1 MAAQQPESAIPP
13 FAPSSRRVTST
24 GLNEL
29 LDLSPDALVIVDQAG
44 TIVLVNEQA
53 VSLFGYRREEVQ
65 GKPLEMLLPERLRS
79 LHTAHREHYF
89 AEPRTRSM
97 GMGLELLGRCQD
109 GREFPVDISLRP
121 VLLDNQPLTIA
132 AIRDVSEQRRAERER
147 VQQRAQIQL
156 QAELIDLAHDAIF
169 ARDSVGRVTFWNK
182 GAEALYGWS
191 VQEALGRITHHL
203 LQTRFPID
211 LAAVEAHIERNGF
224 WEGELV
230 HTCRDGRVV
239 LVESRQALMRNS
251 YGRPTAI
258 LEINREITRRRQLE
272 QAAQEVHTETAA
284 RLSFLQQVL
293 DALPSSVYLVYG
305 PDARLMLANHTAVS
319 LWGTVWPTDQ
329 PMLEFLAEH
338 GIALFDAQGYPL
350 APEQYA
356 TLRAV
361 QSGNTVLHQQET
373 IRRPNGSS
381 LPVLVSALALP
392 PPAGTG
398 QLASTGESVALVVH
412 QDVSALKE
420 AEHLKD
426 EFIGVAA
433 HELRNPIAALKG
445 FATMLVYQTARGK
458 GTKLTAWQQEALEE
472 IEQAT
477 TRLDKLTEDLLDVTR
492 LQAGRLALTPKPTGL
507 VGLIRHMMA
516 QVQMTTSRH
525 TFSLATECSS
535 LVVEIDQGRI
545 EQVLNNLLGNA
556 VKYSPQ
562 GGPIE
567 LTLREEIEPHVA
579 LLTIRDR
586 GIGIPAHQQAR
597 IFGRF
602 VRAEN
607 ARASEITGTGL
618 GLYLSRELVERHGG
632 RLWFESTEG
641 QGTTFFLTLPLVA
654 PLQQSDIS
662 HNGS

>member
-1 MAAQQPESAIPP
+1 M
-13 FAPSSRRVTST
+13 ST
-24 GLNEL
+24 GLSEL
-29 LDLSPDALVIVDQAG
+29 LDLSPDALVIVDRTG
-44 TIVLVNEQA
+44 TIVLANERA
-53 VSLFGYRREEVQ
+53 ASVFGYRLEEMQ
-65 GKPLEMLLPERLRS
+65 GKPLEMLLPERLRT
-79 LHTAHREHYF
+79 LHTAHQEHYF
-89 AEPRTRSM
+89 AEPHTRSM

-121 VLLDNQPLTIA
+121 VLLGDQLLTLA
-132 AIRDVSEQRRAERER
+132 AVRDVSEQRRAERER
-147 VQQRAQIQL
+147 FQQRAQIHL
-156 QAELIDLAHDAIF
+156 QAGLIDLAHDAIL
-169 ARDSVGRVTFWNK
+169 ARDALGRVTFWNK
-182 GAEALYGWS
+182 GAEALYGWTA
-191 VQEALGRITHHL
+191 QEALGRITSSL

-211 LAAVEAHIERNGF
+211 LADIEAHLERHGY

-239 LVESRQALMRNS
+239 LVESRQALMRDE
-251 YGRPTAI
+251 YGHLTAM
-258 LEINREITRRRQLE
+258 LEINRDITRRRQRE
-272 QAAQEVHTETAA
+272 QAAQTVHAETAA

-305 PDARLMLANHTAVS
+305 PDARLMLANRTAAS
-319 LWGTVWPTDQ
+319 LWGAVWPTDQ

-361 QSGNTVLHQQET
+361 RSGKTVLHQQET
-373 IRRPNGSS
+373 IRRASGSS

-392 PPAGTG
+392 SPAGAGPPAP
-398 QLASTGESVALVVH
+398 AGESVALVVH

-445 FATMLVYQTARGK
+445 FATMLVYQTNRGK
-458 GTKLTAWQQEALEE
+458 GAKLSLWQREALEE

-477 TRLDKLTEDLLDVTR
+477 ARLDKLTEDLLDVTR
-492 LQAGRLALTPKPTGL
+492 LQAGRLALTRKLTDL
-507 VGLIRHMMA
+507 VALTRHVMA
-516 QVQMTTSRH
+516 QMQMTTSRH
-525 TFSLATECSS
+525 MFSLETEFSS
-535 LVVEIDQGRI
+535 LIVAIDRVRI
-545 EQVLNNLLGNA
+545 EQVLNNLLSNA

-562 GGPIE
+562 GGPIK
-567 LTLREEIEPHVA
+567 LTLHEEIEPHVA

-602 VRAEN
+602 VRADN
-607 ARASEITGTGL
+607 ARTAEITGTGL

-641 QGTTFFLTLPLVA
+641 EGTAFFLMLPLVA
-654 PLQQSDIS
+654 PLHQSDVFQP
-662 HNGS
+662 

>member
-1 MAAQQPESAIPP
+1 M
-13 FAPSSRRVTST
+13 ST
-24 GLNEL
+24 GLSEL
-29 LDLSPDALVIVDQAG
+29 LDLSPDALVIVDRTG
-44 TIVLVNEQA
+44 TIVLANERA
-53 VSLFGYRREEVQ
+53 ASVFGYRLEEMQ
-65 GKPLEMLLPERLRS
+65 GKPLEMLLPERLRT
-79 LHTAHREHYF
+79 LHAAHQEHYF
-89 AEPRTRSM
+89 AEPHTRSM

-121 VLLDNQPLTIA
+121 VLLGDQLLTLA
-132 AIRDVSEQRRAERER
+132 AVRDVSEQRRAERER
-147 VQQRAQIQL
+147 FQQRAQIHL
-156 QAELIDLAHDAIF
+156 QAGLIDLAHDAIL
-169 ARDSVGRVTFWNK
+169 ARDALGRVTFWNK
-182 GAEALYGWS
+182 GAEALYGWTA
-191 VQEALGRITHHL
+191 QEALGRITSSL

-211 LAAVEAHIERNGF
+211 LADIEAHLERQGY

-230 HTCRDGRVV
+230 QICQDGRVV
-239 LVESRQALMRNS
+239 LVESRQALMRDE
-251 YGRPTAI
+251 YGHLTAM
-258 LEINREITRRRQLE
+258 LEINRDITRRRQRE
-272 QAAQEVHTETAA
+272 QAAQTVHAETAA

-305 PDARLMLANHTAVS
+305 PDARLMLANRTAAS
-319 LWGTVWPTDQ
+319 LWGAVWPTDQ

-361 QSGNTVLHQQET
+361 RSGKTVLHQQET
-373 IRRPNGSS
+373 IRRASGSS

-392 PPAGTG
+392 SPVGAGPPAP
-398 QLASTGESVALVVH
+398 AGESVALVVH

-445 FATMLVYQTARGK
+445 FATMLVYQTNRGK
-458 GTKLTAWQQEALEE
+458 GAKLSLWQREALEE

-477 TRLDKLTEDLLDVTR
+477 ARLDKLTEDLLDVTR
-492 LQAGRLALTPKPTGL
+492 LQAGRLALTRKLTDL
-507 VGLIRHMMA
+507 VALTRHVMA
-516 QVQMTTSRH
+516 QMQMTTSRH
-525 TFSLATECSS
+525 MFSLETEFSS
-535 LVVEIDQGRI
+535 LIVAIDRVRI
-545 EQVLNNLLGNA
+545 EQVLNNLLSNA
-556 VKYSPQ
+556 VKYSPR
-562 GGPIE
+562 GGPIK
-567 LTLREEIEPHVA
+567 LTLHEEIEPHVA

-602 VRAEN
+602 VRADN
-607 ARASEITGTGL
+607 ARTAEITGTGL

-641 QGTTFFLTLPLVA
+641 EGTAFFLMLPLVA
-654 PLQQSDIS
+654 PLHQSDVF
-662 HNGS
+662 

>member
-1 MAAQQPESAIPP
+1 MAERQQPETAIPP
-13 FAPSSRRVTST
+13 FASSLRRVTST
-24 GLNEL
+24 GLSEL
-29 LDLSPDALVIVDQAG
+29 LDLSPDALVIVDRAG
-44 TIVLVNEQA
+44 TIALANERAVL
-53 VSLFGYRREEVQ
+53 LFGYRPEEVQ
-65 GKPLEMLLPERLRS
+65 EKPLEMLLPERLRT

-89 AEPRTRSM
+89 TAPRTRSM

-147 VQQRAQIQL
+147 SQQRAQIHL
-156 QAELIDLAHDAIF
+156 QTGLIDLAHDAILV
-169 ARDSVGRVTFWNK
+169 RDSLGRVTFWNK
-182 GAEALYGWS
+182 GAEALYGWTAR
-191 VQEALGRITHHL
+191 EALGRITSSL
-203 LQTRFPID
+203 LQTRFPVD
-211 LAAVEAHIERNGF
+211 LADIEAHLEREGY

-230 HTCRDGRVV
+230 HTCRDGHTVI
-239 LVESRQALMRNS
+239 VESRQALVRDE
-251 YGRPTAI
+251 YGHPTAM
-258 LEINREITRRRQLE
+258 LEINRDITRRLQLE
-272 QAAQEVHTETAA
+272 QAAQAVHTETTA
-284 RLSFLQQVL
+284 RLSFLQQIL

-305 PDARLMLANHTAVS
+305 PDARLMLANRTAAS
-319 LWGTVWPTDQ
+319 LWGSVWPTDQ

-350 APEQYA
+350 APEQST

-361 QSGNTVLHQQET
+361 QLGETVLHQQET
-373 IRRPNGSS
+373 IRRPSGSS

-392 PPAGTG
+392 SPAGTS
-398 QLASTGESVALVVH
+398 QLAPAGESVALVVH

-433 HELRNPIAALKG
+433 HELRNPLAVLKG
-445 FATMLVYQTARGK
+445 FANMLVYQTARGK
-458 GTKLTAWQQEALEE
+458 GAQLSVWQQEALEE

-492 LQAGRLALTPKPTGL
+492 LQAGRLALTRKPTDL
-507 VGLIRHMMA
+507 VALTRHMMA
-516 QVQMTTSRH
+516 QVHMTTSRH
-525 TFSLATECSS
+525 TFSLETELSS
-535 LVVEIDQGRI
+535 LVVEIDRGRI
-545 EQVLNNLLGNA
+545 EQVLGNLLGNA

-586 GIGIPAHQQAR
+586 GIGIPAHEQAR
-597 IFGRF
+597 ILGGSCGQRMHTPRRL
-602 VRAEN
+602 RARGWGFTSAAN
-607 ARASEITGTGL
+607 SLSGTGDGS
-618 GLYLSRELVERHGG
+618 GLSQRRGRERPS
-632 RLWFESTEG
+632 F
-641 QGTTFFLTLPLVA
+641 
-654 PLQQSDIS
+654 
-662 HNGS
+662 

>member
-1 MAAQQPESAIPP
+1 M
-13 FAPSSRRVTST
+13 ST
-24 GLNEL
+24 GLSEL
-29 LDLSPDALVIVDQAG
+29 LDLSPDALVIVDRTG
-44 TIVLVNEQA
+44 TIVLANERA
-53 VSLFGYRREEVQ
+53 ASVFGYRLEEMQ
-65 GKPLEMLLPERLRS
+65 GKPLEMLLPERLRT
-79 LHTAHREHYF
+79 LHAAHQEHYF
-89 AEPRTRSM
+89 AEPHTRSM

-121 VLLDNQPLTIA
+121 VLLGDQLLTLA
-132 AIRDVSEQRRAERER
+132 AVRDVSEQRRAERER
-147 VQQRAQIQL
+147 FQQRAQIHL
-156 QAELIDLAHDAIF
+156 QAGLIDLAHDAIL
-169 ARDSVGRVTFWNK
+169 ARDALGRVTFWNK
-182 GAEALYGWS
+182 GAEALYGWTA
-191 VQEALGRITHHL
+191 QEALGRITSSL

-211 LAAVEAHIERNGF
+211 LADIEAHLERQGY

-230 HTCRDGRVV
+230 QICQDGRVV
-239 LVESRQALMRNS
+239 LVESRQALMRDE
-251 YGRPTAI
+251 YGHLTAM
-258 LEINREITRRRQLE
+258 LEINRDITRRRQRE
-272 QAAQEVHTETAA
+272 QAAQTVHAETAA

-305 PDARLMLANHTAVS
+305 PDARLMLANRTAAS
-319 LWGTVWPTDQ
+319 LWGAVWPTDQ

-361 QSGNTVLHQQET
+361 RSGKTVLHQQET
-373 IRRPNGSS
+373 IRRASGSS

-392 PPAGTG
+392 SPAGAGPPAP
-398 QLASTGESVALVVH
+398 AGESVALVVH

-445 FATMLVYQTARGK
+445 FATMLVYQTNRGK
-458 GTKLTAWQQEALEE
+458 GAKLSLWQREALEE

-492 LQAGRLALTPKPTGL
+492 LQAGRLALTRKLTDL
-507 VGLIRHMMA
+507 VALTRHVMA
-516 QVQMTTSRH
+516 QMQMTTSRH
-525 TFSLATECSS
+525 MFSLETEFSS
-535 LVVEIDQGRI
+535 LIVAIDRVRI
-545 EQVLNNLLGNA
+545 EQVLNNLLSNA
-556 VKYSPQ
+556 VKYSPR
-562 GGPIE
+562 GGPIK
-567 LTLREEIEPHVA
+567 LTLHEEIEPHVA

-602 VRAEN
+602 VRADN
-607 ARASEITGTGL
+607 ARTAEITGTGL

-641 QGTTFFLTLPLVA
+641 EGTAFFLMLPLVA
-654 PLQQSDIS
+654 PLHQSDVF
-662 HNGS
+662 